1 MLFQFGFY
9 SSLLLIFFVH
19 GSVYAILLWRKSILN
34 DSVADKWLS
43 AFLLLS
49 VLYIAPWMLGFAGW
63 YDTRPYRE
71 FLFYIPFQHL
81 FFIGPVIYCYVQAVL
96 NPQFRFHR
104 KLLWHFLPGLLYLV
118 YSVVVVVTDKLVL
131 HEAYFLANGEDP
143 DFDLWYQLS
152 GFISMIIY
160 FILSIQ
166 YYNSYRKLLVQ
177 VVSYAEAVS
186 FRWIRNFLFAVLA
199 ILVIR
204 FILFC
209 IGLVVD
215 LGYWDTWWYFLA
227 FALCFYYIAINGYA
241 NSVETKVAFQTEA
254 FTSRPAI
261 LLTYPGDNNPVTEDA
276 EVIELDSAS
285 PSEPQPDAALAE
297 WSRKVLAAVVEERLF
312 EAPELTL
319 TDLARHLG
327 THPAL
332 ISRAVNRG
340 FAMNFNDFINYHRV
354 QAVLEKL
361 RAGEQQRQTLLGIA
375 YDCGFNS
382 KATFN
387 RAFKKATGRNPK
399 DWQPGQS

>member
-19 GSVYAILLWRKSILN
+19 GTVYAILLWRKSILN
-34 DSVADKWLS
+34 ETVADKWLS
-43 AFLLLS
+43 AFLLLA

-63 YDTRPYRE
+63 YDNLPYRQI
-71 FLFYIPFQHL
+71 LFYVPFQHL

-96 NPQFRFHR
+96 NPQFRFHP
-104 KLLWHFLPGLLYLV
+104 KLLWHFLPGALYLV
-118 YSVVVVVTDKLVL
+118 YSAVVVVTDKLIL
-131 HEAYFLANGEDP
+131 SEPFFLANGEDP
-143 DFDLWYQLS
+143 DFDLWYQLT

-186 FRWIRNFLFAVLA
+186 FRWIRNFLFAVLT

-204 FILFC
+204 FVFFC
-209 IGLVVD
+209 IGLVVG

-241 NSVETKVAFQTEA
+241 NSVETKVAFQTGA

-261 LLTYPGDNNPVTEDA
+261 LLTYPVDHSPVKEDA
-276 EVIELDSAS
+276 EVIDLDSNPPAD
-285 PSEPQPDAALAE
+285 PQPDPALAE
-297 WSRKVLAAVVEERLF
+297 WSRKVAAAVVEERLF

-387 RAFKKATGRNPK
+387 RAFKKLTGRNPK
-399 DWQPGQS
+399 DWQPDQS